1 MVKKERRKRR
11 ELSRRE
17 SFTRLINSEK
27 PGIFKMPGFFRF
39 RSQENTGQVYSRL
52 TPSRRR
58 RLCDLHDPRLA
69 GAFGWALNN
78 ACGWAFN
85 KKSQLMKAVRFE
97 VSGNPDQVLQT
108 AEIEKPKPGPGE
120 VLVRMLAAPVNPS
133 DLMFVRGQYTVAA
146 QCPATPGFEGV
157 GIVEESGGGL
167 RGRLFRGRRVV
178 VLNRRGGNWAEYAV
192 VPADQVI
199 PVSRSLSL
207 EQAATFFV
215 NPATAWVM
223 TREVLQVPRGAWL
236 LQTAAGSAL
245 GRMIIRLGRH
255 CGFRTLNVVRREAQ
269 AAELRELGADHVEVF
284 DGSESDAEH
293 FRRHVA
299 DVVGPSG
306 LTYSVDAVGGSTGSA
321 VIQSLG
327 AGGRMLAFG
336 TLSGQPLQFSPR
348 TLMTVG
354 SQVQG
359 FWLGN
364 FMLQQGLLFKL
375 GLVRRLTHLI
385 QSGVLSSEIAT
396 SYRLDLIKEAV
407 RSAEDSSH
415 TGKTLLRIADE

>member
-1 MVKKERRKRR
+1 
-11 ELSRRE
+11 
-17 SFTRLINSEK
+17 
-27 PGIFKMPGFFRF
+27 
-39 RSQENTGQVYSRL
+39 
-52 TPSRRR
+52 
-58 RLCDLHDPRLA
+58 
-69 GAFGWALNN
+69 
-78 ACGWAFN
+78 
-85 KKSQLMKAVRFE
+85 MKAVRFE
-97 VSGNPDQVLQT
+97 LTGHPDQVLQII
-108 AEIEKPKPGPGE
+108 ELEKPKPGPGE

-157 GIVEESGGGL
+157 GIVEESGGGI
-167 RGRLFRGRRVV
+167 RGRLFRGKRVV
-178 VLNRRGGNWAEYAV
+178 VLNRRGGNWADYAV
-192 VPADQVI
+192 VPADQII

-269 AAELRELGADHVEVF
+269 AAVLQKLGADHVEVF
-284 DGSESDAEH
+284 NGSESDAEH

-299 DVVGPSG
+299 DVVGRSG
-306 LTYSVDAVGGSTGSA
+306 LKYAVDAVGGRIGSA

-336 TLSGQPLQFSPR
+336 TLSGEPLQFSPR

-354 SQVQG
+354 SQVEG

-364 FMLQQGLLFKL
+364 FMMQQGLLFKL
-375 GLVRRLTHLI
+375 RLVRRLTKLI
-385 QSGVLSSEIAT
+385 QSGILRSDIAAGF
-396 SYRLDLIKEAV
+396 SLDLIGDAV
-407 RSAEDSSH
+407 RSAEDSSR